1 MGKIIFTAFFVALAF
16 AAHSFQSG
24 ILFSIGENQTS
35 KEEFAFFYKK
45 NSQSNPE
52 AFARADIEDYLRL
65 FIDFKLKVKQAEDLG
80 YDTTANFTRELNI
93 YLGQLTESFMNSNTS
108 EEKLYLEAYERMQFD
123 IDASH
128 ILVRLSENPKPSD
141 TLPAY
146 QKARSIYDRAKSGEN
161 FGELAVQYSEEP
173 GAAMSKGHL
182 GYFTA
187 FQMVYPFE
195 TAAYSIPVNGIST
208 PVRSQFGYH
217 IIKVNNR
224 RPAMG
229 TVTVAHIMLRFNRD
243 MQSPDSLEVRQ
254 KIDMVYDDLTKGAS
268 WDSVCVKYS
277 EDINSKVNGGRLRPF
292 GIRGL
297 NVPEF
302 ELAAHETPVAEIS
315 DPFKTPFGWHV
326 LKVIGKNTIGT
337 FEEERAGIVRKV
349 QNDARS
355 RLPKEEWLSHL
366 KERYKF
372 EEKNDL
378 SEKVTFLYDSTQSPA
393 GSVILFTL
401 EDQSYSQLDLEAYA
415 KSRNILDGAGA
426 LLWYNKFIEDELR
439 NREEKFLLQNNLEYR
454 MLRNEYYQGILLF
467 SIMEDKVWKKA
478 ERDSV
483 GLRNY
488 YKNNSDRFLV
498 AGKKGIVI
506 SVEPDSLTDRVFNS
520 LLLNFKDLHANYDI
534 STVKNWTD
542 AVLSSQSRLTLR
554 FAEKV
559 FQEGNSALENIDSGI
574 NLITNDG
581 TQAILVLADET
592 GNWVGQFEDVKGLAI
607 SFYQDILEENWI
619 NELHNNYKVKIN
631 KKVLKQVINELESR

>member
-1 MGKIIFTAFFVALAF
+1 
-16 AAHSFQSG
+16 
-24 ILFSIGENQTS
+24 
-35 KEEFAFFYKK
+35 
-45 NSQSNPE
+45 
-52 AFARADIEDYLRL
+52 
-65 FIDFKLKVKQAEDLG
+65 
-80 YDTTANFTRELNI
+80 
-93 YLGQLTESFMNSNTS
+93 
-108 EEKLYLEAYERMQFD
+108 
-123 IDASH
+123 
-128 ILVRLSENPKPSD
+128 
-141 TLPAY
+141 
-146 QKARSIYDRAKSGEN
+146 
-161 FGELAVQYSEEP
+161 
-173 GAAMSKGHL
+173 
-182 GYFTA
+182 
-187 FQMVYPFE
+187 
-195 TAAYSIPVNGIST
+195 
-208 PVRSQFGYH
+208 
-217 IIKVNNR
+217 
-224 RPAMG
+224 
-229 TVTVAHIMLRFNRD
+229 
-243 MQSPDSLEVRQ
+243 
-254 KIDMVYDDLTKGAS
+254 
-268 WDSVCVKYS
+268 
-277 EDINSKVNGGRLRPF
+277 
-292 GIRGL
+292 
-297 NVPEF
+297 
-302 ELAAHETPVAEIS
+302 
-315 DPFKTPFGWHV
+315 
-326 LKVIGKNTIGT
+326 
-337 FEEERAGIVRKV
+337 
-349 QNDARS
+349 
-355 RLPKEEWLSHL
+355 LSHL

-372 EEKNDL
+372 QEKNDL
-378 SEKVTFLYDSTQSPA
+378 SEKVTFLYDSTQSPV

>member
-1 MGKIIFTAFFVALAF
+1 
-16 AAHSFQSG
+16 
-24 ILFSIGENQTS
+24 
-35 KEEFAFFYKK
+35 
-45 NSQSNPE
+45 
-52 AFARADIEDYLRL
+52 
-65 FIDFKLKVKQAEDLG
+65 
-80 YDTTANFTRELNI
+80 
-93 YLGQLTESFMNSNTS
+93 
-108 EEKLYLEAYERMQFD
+108 
-123 IDASH
+123 
-128 ILVRLSENPKPSD
+128 
-141 TLPAY
+141 
-146 QKARSIYDRAKSGEN
+146 
-161 FGELAVQYSEEP
+161 
-173 GAAMSKGHL
+173 
-182 GYFTA
+182 
-187 FQMVYPFE
+187 
-195 TAAYSIPVNGIST
+195 
-208 PVRSQFGYH
+208 
-217 IIKVNNR
+217 
-224 RPAMG
+224 
-229 TVTVAHIMLRFNRD
+229 
-243 MQSPDSLEVRQ
+243 
-254 KIDMVYDDLTKGAS
+254 
-268 WDSVCVKYS
+268 
-277 EDINSKVNGGRLRPF
+277 
-292 GIRGL
+292 
-297 NVPEF
+297 
-302 ELAAHETPVAEIS
+302 
-315 DPFKTPFGWHV
+315 
-326 LKVIGKNTIGT
+326 
-337 FEEERAGIVRKV
+337 
-349 QNDARS
+349 
-355 RLPKEEWLSHL
+355 
-366 KERYKF
+366 
-372 EEKNDL
+372 
-378 SEKVTFLYDSTQSPA
+378 
-393 GSVILFTL
+393 
-401 EDQSYSQLDLEAYA
+401 
-415 KSRNILDGAGA
+415 

-506 SVEPDSLTDRVFNS
+506 SVEPDSLTDQVFNS